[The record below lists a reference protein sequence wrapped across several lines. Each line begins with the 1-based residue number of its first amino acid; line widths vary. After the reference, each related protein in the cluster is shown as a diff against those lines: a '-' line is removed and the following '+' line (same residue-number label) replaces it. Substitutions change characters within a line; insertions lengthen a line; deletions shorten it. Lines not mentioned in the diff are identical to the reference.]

1 MQILVGGLQGIK
13 GCVRGAIVDCRGRRA
28 GGNTNRWL
36 QGLEGCGRAAEA
48 EQLLVAGAGGPAA
61 MPILVGGL
69 QGLKGCVRGA
79 IVDCR
84 GWRAGGNAN
93 RCSVVCRG

>member
-1 MQILVGGLQGIK
+1 
-13 GCVRGAIVDCRGRRA
+13 
-28 GGNTNRWL
+28 
-36 QGLEGCGRAAEA
+36 
-48 EQLLVAGAGGPAA
+48 

-93 RCSVVCRG
+93 CWLQGLEGCGRAAAAEQLSVARTN